1 VEGEP
6 IATFLGDSVGN
17 LVTVHSGPCE
27 EDGSCMWRRVFYHGR
42 DPLSKGALDTGG
54 RKVIKK
60 DKNQTIALA
69 VGTKTVTQSGMGS
82 RATVLKTAGCSSRD
96 KMVYWRCSSNI
107 FGYQLFD
114 H

>member
-1 VEGEP
+1 
-6 IATFLGDSVGN
+6 
-17 LVTVHSGPCE
+17 
-27 EDGSCMWRRVFYHGR
+27 MWGRVFYRGR
-42 DPLSKGALDTGG
+42 NPMSKAALDIGG

-60 DKNQTIALA
+60 EKNQTIALA
-69 VGTKTVTQSGMGS
+69 VGRNAETQSGMGS
-82 RATVLKTAGCSSRD
+82 RDPVLKAAGCASRD

>member
-1 VEGEP
+1 MEVVCGGECFTAAG
-6 IATFLGDSVGN
+6 I
-17 LVTVHSGPCE
+17 PC
-27 EDGSCMWRRVFYHGR
+27 RRE
-42 DPLSKGALDTGG
+42 LLDTGG

-69 VGTKTVTQSGMGS
+69 VGTKAVTQSGMGS
-82 RATVLKTAGCSSRD
+82 PDPVLKTAGCASRD

-107 FGYQLFD
+107 SGYQLFD